1 MFCGFCE
8 RLVFYFG
15 LLRWFALIG
24 LGFNGWFLVVC
35 SISLLLV
42 LFCWFWFSF
51 GSVGLIVDGVLL
63 LLALS
68 IWVVGSC
75 GLVVFAV
82 GLIMWVVADWC
93 LVWW

>member
-1 MFCGFCE
+1 M
-8 RLVFYFG
+8 
-15 LLRWFALIG
+15 
-24 LGFNGWFLVVC
+24 
-35 SISLLLV
+35 
-42 LFCWFWFSF
+42 
-51 GSVGLIVDGVLL
+51 LL

-93 LVWW
+93 LVWWWVFGICDFL